1 MPLFKNKDHSNK
13 KAKTAATFSSVIV
26 IDGYTLRPVK
36 KASTAFR
43 NSTMFVSLF
52 TNKNCS
58 FSELYEYAS
67 YLSKLWRSIINKDV
81 KYQQKLDNLPSFV
94 GVRHI
99 CFRPLCN
106 ETFEPYI
113 VVELDN
119 IQAAAFV
126 ARCWCKRT
134 GQMPREFSIATRSA
148 NNRPV
153 VIVEEY
159 HKSQPL
165 YIELMWERYKC
176 KLERLTF
183 GAAVAIEKT
192 NKAFEA
198 HVIPVQGVRCSQSF
212 GTEKNIYTKRKIQKL
227 YDSKAAGTLEALRR
241 KRNRCE
247 AKLEYER
254 AKKAL
259 IYSHIHRSEY
269 GAKEVFGIGSRYA
282 RARDKYMRIDTKAAA
297 AEADGLSLGDIKD
310 CSILYESDKA
320 KAQRLGATLS
330 PDCVT
335 VEQIERE
342 EALAKAKVEERELV
356 EAPEVVE
363 PKPLN
368 SQQRRRL
375 KEAFAE
381 SFKTDSS
388 QSWGNV
394 NAVDV
399 EAVISKLKEVAKV
412 KVEANGQITIDF

>member
-13 KAKTAATFSSVIV
+13 KATTDATFSSVIV

-43 NSTMFVSLF
+43 NSTIFVSLF

-58 FSELYEYAS
+58 FSELFEYAS

-81 KYQQKLDNLPSFV
+81 KYQQQLDNIPSFV

-106 ETFEPYI
+106 KTFEPYL

-148 NNRPV
+148 NNKPV

-176 KLERLTF
+176 KLEKLTF
-183 GAAVAIEKT
+183 GAAVSIQKT
-192 NKAFEA
+192 NTAYEA

-212 GTEKNIYTKRKIQKL
+212 GTEKNVYTMRKIQKL
-227 YDSKAAGTLEALRR
+227 YESKAAGTLEALRR

-269 GAKEVFGIGSRYA
+269 GAKEIFGIGSRYA
-282 RARDKYMRIDTKAAA
+282 RARDKYMQVDAKAEAA
-297 AEADGLSLGDIKD
+297 VADGLSLGDIKE
-310 CSILYESDKA
+310 CNILYESDKEKA
-320 KAQRLGATLS
+320 KRLGATLP

-335 VEQIERE
+335 IEQIERE
-342 EALAKAKVEERELV
+342 EALHKAKVEEREIV
-356 EAPEVVE
+356 EAPVE
-363 PKPLN
+363 APKPMN
-368 SQQRRRL
+368 SQQKRRL

-381 SFKTDSS
+381 SFKTDSK
-388 QSWGNV
+388 QSWDNV

>member
-13 KAKTAATFSSVIV
+13 KAKTAATFHSVIV

-43 NSTMFVSLF
+43 NSTIFVSLF
-52 TNKNCS
+52 TNINCS
-58 FSELYEYAS
+58 FSELFEYAS
-67 YLSKLWRSIINKDV
+67 YLANLWRSIINNDV
-81 KYQQKLDNLPSFV
+81 RYQQRLDNLPSFV

-148 NNRPV
+148 NNKPV

-176 KLERLTF
+176 KLEKLTF
-183 GAAVAIEKT
+183 GAAVSIEKT

-282 RARDKYMRIDTKAAA
+282 RARDKYMRLDTKAAA

-310 CSILYESDKA
+310 YNILYDRDKA
-320 KAQRLGATLS
+320 KAEKLGATLS
-330 PDCVT
+330 PDSVT
-335 VEQIERE
+335 IEQIERE
-342 EALAKAKVEERELV
+342 DALLKAEVEVV

-368 SQQRRRL
+368 SQQKRRL

-381 SFKTDSS
+381 SFKTDSK

-399 EAVISKLKEVAKV
+399 EAVVSKLKEVCKV